1 MQGSNKKCNSCKPL
15 KPITSIIL
23 YIEMRKPYGINNV
36 LIADDE
42 DIVLEDLKNLIPWTE
57 NGFEIIATATNG
69 TRAFE
74 LFEKYN
80 PQIVISDIKMPGM
93 DGIELCKRI
102 LAKDPNVKI
111 LLLTA
116 YKDFNYVKDAI
127 SLGVSNYLLKHEIN
141 SQNLL
146 SELDKIQKE
155 ISKEQIQRHLIRNRF
170 FKRIIEDNVVE
181 ESILEFKDYNRKSE
195 NYVLLIVKMDVPF
208 DVIDNCI
215 FYKQNKLADIL
226 KINKENLPEFVNYF
240 EIIEM
245 QNGYVVIVLSIYF
258 GHRCNY
264 WTFCSY
270 FMPGFIKKLAYCIWD
285 NSRTSYYSNFNIVAS
300 NY

>member
-1 MQGSNKKCNSCKPL
+1 
-15 KPITSIIL
+15 
-23 YIEMRKPYGINNV
+23 MRKPYGINNV